1 MPTISIMKDGFRK
14 PLRRLKPHKAS
25 GPNKLPTGLPK
36 TDEITSLPTLVFQIS
51 LQQGRTST
59 DWRDW
64 NIATVTPSFNK
75 GDKRNPSNYR
85 SVSWNTLYTAPLCSS
100 LTKHSILTDMQHG
113 FCNNDPANLNW
124 FLSSTTWPKGQMITQ
139 RLIQFSLIFQGIWQ
153 STTPAKSYKAIK
165 LHLNGICDPTL
176 SLIDLF
182 LFISNRTQHVA
193 VERVFSD
200 VVSFILFLQ
209 TLYYNV

>member
-153 STTPAKSYKAIK
+153 STTPAKSYKATLKWNLWLYTVFDRLIPFHK
-165 LHLNGICDPTL
+165 QQNPTRCCGK
-176 SLIDLF
+176 SIFRCSF
-182 LFISNRTQHVA
+182 LY
-193 VERVFSD
+193 
-200 VVSFILFLQ
+200 SFL

>member
-1 MPTISIMKDGFRK
+1 MSDDKSNKKLFSSNKDQKCDISGISPLKKEWNSFPLVRPKGKGRNTEQPVFFLFRHRGQDSSALLPYLCPSSDSDMPTISIMKDGFRK

-85 SVSWNTLYTAPLCSS
+85 SVSWNTLYTAPLCKQPNTAS
-100 LTKHSILTDMQHG
+100 
-113 FCNNDPANLNW
+113 
-124 FLSSTTWPKGQMITQ
+124 
-139 RLIQFSLIFQGIWQ
+139 
-153 STTPAKSYKAIK
+153 
-165 LHLNGICDPTL
+165 
-176 SLIDLF
+176 
-182 LFISNRTQHVA
+182 
-193 VERVFSD
+193 
-200 VVSFILFLQ
+200 
-209 TLYYNV
+209 